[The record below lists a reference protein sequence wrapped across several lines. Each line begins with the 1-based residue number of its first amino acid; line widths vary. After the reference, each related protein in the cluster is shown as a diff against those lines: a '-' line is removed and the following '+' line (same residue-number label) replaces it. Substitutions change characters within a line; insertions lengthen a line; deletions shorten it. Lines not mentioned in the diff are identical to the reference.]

1 MKEEELQAGTPGTS
15 QLRSGKARESVRE
28 GRRREEKWE
37 AVAKK
42 KSKKLLDRNV
52 FSKKMGLIIP
62 AFGNDEVIARRI
74 SAKW

>member
-1 MKEEELQAGTPGTS
+1 MKEEELQAGTPETS

-62 AFGNDEVIARRI
+62 AFGNDEVVARRI

>member
-1 MKEEELQAGTPGTS
+1 M
-15 QLRSGKARESVRE
+15 RE
-28 GRRREEKWE
+28 GRRHEEKWE

>member
-15 QLRSGKARESVRE
+15 QLRSGKARESMRE
-28 GRRREEKWE
+28 GRRHEEKWE

-52 FSKKMGLIIP
+52 FSKKW
-62 AFGNDEVIARRI
+62 N
-74 SAKW
+74 

>member
-15 QLRSGKARESVRE
+15 QLRSGKARESARE
-28 GRRREEKWE
+28 GRRHEEKWE